1 MVNSFS
7 DSDFGFN
14 PMFFVGS
21 FNMFLLVML
30 SNFLQ
35 KAYIIGSII
44 VFTLIN

>member
-1 MVNSFS
+1 MVNFSS